1 MTGYL
6 VKVLV
11 INVFYMNKIT
21 NNIFQLIP
29 NYTKYLVA
37 LVVVVVL
44 AFLFPT
50 NTKFKYRFGLGQTW
64 LYDDLIANFDFAIK
78 KTQGEIDEDK
88 ISIERDLSPYYEIDL
103 DIIKD
108 KKKSFA
114 KSFEEQLRRNRVQ
127 YSDVSK
133 NAEAY
138 QSYGNYVI
146 ERLFNKGILQ
156 QDTSLKNK
164 DKEFVINILRGN
176 VTEKQTLENVFTI
189 EKAKEWLGDSLPYS
203 RLKEPEFLLFLIEPL
218 LISNLVYNADKTR
231 EFRQQE
237 FDKIS
242 TSRGMVKSGDLIVPK
257 GGIIT
262 QGVYQ
267 KLVSYK
273 EQYESDYFSSQKY
286 YLISLGYA
294 LLCGLVL
301 GLYLFYLK
309 YNNKEIFLKLR
320 WIVFLLLWVLLYTY
334 LIYGIKATDVLSPYM
349 VPFCIAP
356 IVIKNFHSRELAF
369 VTHIIIILI
378 VGLVT
383 SPGYEFIFLQF
394 LSGLVVSF
402 SKFDTRYWGNFF
414 KSILTVFFVYVMGF
428 IGLSLIEESSI
439 SNINLSVLIWFSLN
453 GFLTLLAYPLI
464 PLMGGFFGFTSS
476 ITLAELSDLNH
487 ELLKEL
493 SLKAPG
499 TLQHSLQVANLS
511 ESAAKAIGAN
521 DLIVKVAALYHDI
534 GKTLQPMYFIE
545 NQSGTNPHDT
555 LPRLQSAKVIIEHVT
570 EGVKMAEKNGL
581 PKVIIDFISTHHGTT
596 MVEYF
601 YRMHVREKKDGEKDK
616 HLFQYPGPKPRTKEE
631 AILMLADSLEATSK
645 ILKNPNSRSIDEL
658 VDRIVGDKI
667 AQGQLDDS
675 TLSFLDLGKCKD
687 SFKKTLKNIHHVRIE
702 YPQQITPMAE
712 SDVKDSKEDNLRV
725 G

>member
-1 MTGYL
+1 MH
-6 VKVLV
+6 
-11 INVFYMNKIT
+11 
-21 NNIFQLIP
+21 NIFQLIP
-29 NYTKYLVA
+29 NYTKYLVTF
-37 LVVVVVL
+37 VVVVIL

-78 KTQGEIDEDK
+78 KTQGEINEDRA
-88 ISIERDLSPYYEIDL
+88 SIERDLSPYYEIDL
-103 DIIKD
+103 DIIKE
-108 KKKSFA
+108 KKKNFG

-127 YSDVSK
+127 YADVSK
-133 NAEAY
+133 NAEVY

-156 QDTSLKNK
+156 QDTFLNNK
-164 DKEFVINILRGN
+164 DKDFVINILRGN
-176 VTEKQTLENVFTI
+176 VTEKQTLQNLLTI
-189 EKAKEWLGDSLPYS
+189 EKAKDWLGDSLPYS

-218 LISNLVYNADKTR
+218 LSPNLLYNAEKTR
-231 EFRQQE
+231 DFKQQE
-237 FDKIS
+237 YEKIS

-262 QGVYQ
+262 QGVFQ

-286 YLISLGYA
+286 YFISLGYA
-294 LLCGLVL
+294 LLCSLVL
-301 GLYLFYLK
+301 GLYMFYLK
-309 YNNKEIFLKLR
+309 YNNKEVFIKLR
-320 WIVFLLLWVLLYTY
+320 WIIFLFLWILLYTY
-334 LIYGIKATDVLSPYM
+334 LMFGVKATDVLSPYM

-378 VGLVT
+378 VGLIT

-402 SKFDTRYWGNFF
+402 SRFDTRYWGNFF
-414 KSILTVFFVYVMGF
+414 KSIMMVFFVYVMGF

-439 SNINLSVLIWFSLN
+439 SNINLSVLTWFSLN

-521 DLIVKVAALYHDI
+521 DLVVKVAALYHDI

-555 LPRLQSAKVIIEHVT
+555 ISRLQSARVIIEHIT

-581 PKVIIDFISTHHGTT
+581 PKVIIDFIATHHGTT
-596 MVEYF
+596 LVEYF
-601 YRMHVREKKDGEKDK
+601 YRMHVREVKDGEKSK
-616 HLFQYPGPKPRTKEE
+616 HLFQYQGPKPRTKEE

-645 ILKNPNSRSIDEL
+645 VLKNPDSRSIDDL

-667 AQGQLDDS
+667 AQGQLDNSD
-675 TLSFLDLGKCKD
+675 LSFADLGKCKD

-702 YPQQITPMAE
+702 YPKDLSVAADTTKSEE
-712 SDVKDSKEDNLRV
+712 SES
-725 G
+725 